1 MEFKVIKSKEK
12 KGKTSSVSISA
23 DLLDEVISILSN
35 VDCTCVWSPTDNQY
49 IKVNDIPQS
58 LIDDLV
64 VAKKL
69 SGGLGL
75 SPTGD
80 TKDVAAWFLKE
91 RRRW

>member
-1 MEFKVIKSKEK
+1 MEFKVVKSKEK

-64 VAKKL
+64 VSKKL

-75 SPTGD
+75 
-80 TKDVAAWFLKE
+80 
-91 RRRW
+91 

>member
-1 MEFKVIKSKEK
+1 MEFKVVKSKEK

-69 SGGLGL
+69 SGGFGL
-75 SPTGD
+75 
-80 TKDVAAWFLKE
+80 
-91 RRRW
+91 

>member
-12 KGKTSSVSISA
+12 KGKASSVSISV

-35 VDCTCVWSPTDNQY
+35 VDCTCVWSPPDNQY

-75 SPTGD
+75 
-80 TKDVAAWFLKE
+80 
-91 RRRW
+91 

>member
-1 MEFKVIKSKEK
+1 MEFEVIKSKEK

-75 SPTGD
+75 
-80 TKDVAAWFLKE
+80 
-91 RRRW
+91 

>member
-12 KGKTSSVSISA
+12 KGKASSVSISA

-35 VDCTCVWSPTDNQY
+35 VDCTCVWSPADNQY

-75 SPTGD
+75 
-80 TKDVAAWFLKE
+80 
-91 RRRW
+91 

>member
-49 IKVNDIPQS
+49 SKVNDMPQS

-69 SGGLGL
+69 CGGLCL
-75 SPTGD
+75 
-80 TKDVAAWFLKE
+80 
-91 RRRW
+91 

>member
-1 MEFKVIKSKEK
+1 MEFKVVKSKEK

-69 SGGLGL
+69 SRGRGI
-75 SPTGD
+75 
-80 TKDVAAWFLKE
+80 
-91 RRRW
+91 

>member
-75 SPTGD
+75 SPTD
-80 TKDVAAWFLKE
+80 
-91 RRRW
+91 

>member
-1 MEFKVIKSKEK
+1 MEFKVIKRKEK

-75 SPTGD
+75 
-80 TKDVAAWFLKE
+80 
-91 RRRW
+91 

>member
-1 MEFKVIKSKEK
+1 MEFKVIKSKEE

-69 SGGLGL
+69 SGGLKL
-75 SPTGD
+75 
-80 TKDVAAWFLKE
+80 
-91 RRRW
+91 

>member
-1 MEFKVIKSKEK
+1 MEFKVVKSKEK

-23 DLLDEVISILSN
+23 ELLDEVISILSN

-75 SPTGD
+75 
-80 TKDVAAWFLKE
+80 
-91 RRRW
+91 

>member
-75 SPTGD
+75 RG
-80 TKDVAAWFLKE
+80 
-91 RRRW
+91 

>member
-1 MEFKVIKSKEK
+1 MEFKVVKSKEK
-12 KGKTSSVSISA
+12 KGKTSSVSISV

-75 SPTGD
+75 
-80 TKDVAAWFLKE
+80 
-91 RRRW
+91 

>member
-1 MEFKVIKSKEK
+1 MEFKVVKNKEK

-69 SGGLGL
+69 SGG
-75 SPTGD
+75 S
-80 TKDVAAWFLKE
+80 VYE
-91 RRRW
+91 VNS

>member
-1 MEFKVIKSKEK
+1 MEFKVIKRKEK

-69 SGGLGL
+69 SGGLGI
-75 SPTGD
+75 
-80 TKDVAAWFLKE
+80 
-91 RRRW
+91 

>member
-35 VDCTCVWSPTDNQY
+35 VDCTCVWSPTDKQY

-75 SPTGD
+75 
-80 TKDVAAWFLKE
+80 
-91 RRRW
+91 

>member
-12 KGKTSSVSISA
+12 KGKTFSVSISA

-69 SGGLGL
+69 SGGLGI
-75 SPTGD
+75 
-80 TKDVAAWFLKE
+80 
-91 RRRW
+91 

>member
-12 KGKTSSVSISA
+12 KGKTSSVSIST

-75 SPTGD
+75 
-80 TKDVAAWFLKE
+80 
-91 RRRW
+91 

>member
-1 MEFKVIKSKEK
+1 MEFKVVKSKEK

-23 DLLDEVISILSN
+23 ELLDEVISILSN

-69 SGGLGL
+69 SGGLGI
-75 SPTGD
+75 
-80 TKDVAAWFLKE
+80 
-91 RRRW
+91 

>member
-1 MEFKVIKSKEK
+1 MEFKVVKNKEK

-69 SGGLGL
+69 SGGFGL
-75 SPTGD
+75 
-80 TKDVAAWFLKE
+80 
-91 RRRW
+91 

>member
-12 KGKTSSVSISA
+12 KGKTSSVSIST

-69 SGGLGL
+69 SGGLNL
-75 SPTGD
+75 
-80 TKDVAAWFLKE
+80 
-91 RRRW
+91 

>member
-23 DLLDEVISILSN
+23 DLLDEVISISSN

-75 SPTGD
+75 
-80 TKDVAAWFLKE
+80 
-91 RRRW
+91 

>member
-1 MEFKVIKSKEK
+1 MEFKVVKSKEK

-23 DLLDEVISILSN
+23 ELLDEVISILSN

-69 SGGLGL
+69 SGGFGL
-75 SPTGD
+75 
-80 TKDVAAWFLKE
+80 
-91 RRRW
+91 

>member
-35 VDCTCVWSPTDNQY
+35 VDCTCIWSPTDNQY

-64 VAKKL
+64 VVKKL
-69 SGGLGL
+69 SGGFCL
-75 SPTGD
+75 
-80 TKDVAAWFLKE
+80 
-91 RRRW
+91 

>member
-1 MEFKVIKSKEK
+1 MEFKVVKSKEK

-23 DLLDEVISILSN
+23 ELLDEVISILSN

-69 SGGLGL
+69 SGGLCL
-75 SPTGD
+75 
-80 TKDVAAWFLKE
+80 
-91 RRRW
+91 

>member
-12 KGKTSSVSISA
+12 KGKTSSVSISE

-35 VDCTCVWSPTDNQY
+35 VDCTCIWSPTDNQY

-58 LIDDLV
+58 LIDGLV
-64 VAKKL
+64 VVKKL

-75 SPTGD
+75 
-80 TKDVAAWFLKE
+80 
-91 RRRW
+91 

>member
-1 MEFKVIKSKEK
+1 MEFKVIKRKEK

-75 SPTGD
+75 SPT
-80 TKDVAAWFLKE
+80 V
-91 RRRW
+91 

>member
-1 MEFKVIKSKEK
+1 MEFKVVKSKEK

-69 SGGLGL
+69 SGGL
-75 SPTGD
+75 
-80 TKDVAAWFLKE
+80 
-91 RRRW
+91 

>member
-1 MEFKVIKSKEK
+1 MEFEVIKSKEK

-69 SGGLGL
+69 SGGFCL
-75 SPTGD
+75 
-80 TKDVAAWFLKE
+80 
-91 RRRW
+91 

>member
-69 SGGLGL
+69 YGRIYL
-75 SPTGD
+75 
-80 TKDVAAWFLKE
+80 
-91 RRRW
+91 

>member
-35 VDCTCVWSPTDNQY
+35 VDCTCIWSPTDNQY
-49 IKVNDIPQS
+49 IKVNDIQQS
-58 LIDDLV
+58 LIDGLV
-64 VAKKL
+64 VVKKL

-75 SPTGD
+75 
-80 TKDVAAWFLKE
+80 
-91 RRRW
+91 

>member
-35 VDCTCVWSPTDNQY
+35 VDCTCIWSPTDNQY

-58 LIDDLV
+58 LIDGLV
-64 VAKKL
+64 VVKKL
-69 SGGLGL
+69 SGGFGL
-75 SPTGD
+75 
-80 TKDVAAWFLKE
+80 
-91 RRRW
+91 

>member
-1 MEFKVIKSKEK
+1 MEFKVVKSKEK
-12 KGKTSSVSISA
+12 KGKTYSVSISA

-75 SPTGD
+75 
-80 TKDVAAWFLKE
+80 
-91 RRRW
+91 

>member
-12 KGKTSSVSISA
+12 KGKTSSVSIST

-64 VAKKL
+64 VVKKL
-69 SGGLGL
+69 SRGLGL
-75 SPTGD
+75 SPTG
-80 TKDVAAWFLKE
+80 
-91 RRRW
+91 

>member
-1 MEFKVIKSKEK
+1 MEFKVVKSKEK

-69 SGGLGL
+69 SGGLGI
-75 SPTGD
+75 
-80 TKDVAAWFLKE
+80 
-91 RRRW
+91 